1 MSFQRIDHDET
12 KPEGTKSIIIY
23 GYTEKEIEAIR
34 LLGQDFDIEDFIVTD
49 KSMSGL
55 TLGELVEGKRE
66 EKTFKGAVAKRSI
79 IMNAFSNKDVQ
90 EFIEAVKKSDI
101 KKPIF
106 AVVTPTSA
114 RWQLGKL
121 IKELV
126 LESVMMSNN
135 QRKKHK

>member
-12 KPEGTKSIIIY
+12 KPVGKKAIIIY
-23 GYTEKEIEAIR
+23 GYIDEEIEAIQS
-34 LLGQDFDIEDFIVTD
+34 LGQDFGIENFIVAD

-66 EKTFKGAVAKRSI
+66 EKPFKGAVAKSSI

-90 EFIEAVKKSDI
+90 DFIEVIKKSDI
-101 KKPIF
+101 NNPIF

-114 RWQLGKL
+114 KWQLGKL

-126 LESVMMSNN
+126 LESVMMSKN